1 MAYEFKKLS
10 NVSAVDSVSDN
21 TNVLIEENGTIKK
34 VSKSAVGETAE
45 KIIGKIAEVAT
56 IDSTSNN
63 TNVIIEEN
71 GEIKRVS
78 KSAVGETAESVISKI
93 AEVPSTTSVTDTTNV
108 LIEEDGEIKKAP
120 KSAVHGKR
128 ELVYEFTPGID
139 ADGNPVTDV
148 FAVTENLEGDLSWL
162 TTKSNDYGFEIIATH
177 YCAAGADDGEG
188 APIILPDTTMTA
200 SFDDNYN
207 YMTFFK
213 NPPLFPIEDGT
224 SLVAYSESYH
234 MYINNYWNC
243 VCARVE
249 IDNGIHVDF
258 ESGGPIFTDN
268 GGVFMYEEDN
278 GNNPIKSIK
287 IYKITY

>member
-45 KIIGKIAEVAT
+45 KII
-56 IDSTSNN
+56 
-63 TNVIIEEN
+63 
-71 GEIKRVS
+71 
-78 KSAVGETAESVISKI
+78 SKI

-108 LIEEDGEIKKAP
+108 LIEENGEIKKAP

-148 FAVTENLEGDLSWL
+148 FEVIENLEGDLSWL

-177 YCAAGADDGEG
+177 YCAAGADDGES

-213 NPPLFPIEDGT
+213 NLPFFPIEDGT
-224 SLVAYSESYH
+224 SLLAYSESYY
-234 MYINNYWNC
+234 MDINNYQNY
-243 VCARVE
+243 VSARVE
-249 IDNGIHVDF
+249 IDNGIHMDF
-258 ESGGPIFTDN
+258 ENGGPIFTDN
-268 GGVFMYEEDN
+268 GGVFIYEEDN